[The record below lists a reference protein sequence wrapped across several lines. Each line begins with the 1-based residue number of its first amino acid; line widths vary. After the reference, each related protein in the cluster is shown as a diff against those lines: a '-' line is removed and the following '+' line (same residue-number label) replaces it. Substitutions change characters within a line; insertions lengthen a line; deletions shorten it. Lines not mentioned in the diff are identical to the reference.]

1 MSEFDG
7 MLKSAVRWNTAAWME
22 TSGMIADAAGDL
34 ERPICN
40 EFQREVSDIIE
51 WCHEHGRP
59 CRIIIL
65 KPRRRGSSTVSVA
78 AGYRRLQAKRATGC
92 IAGGAHFQGKK
103 LFKMLE
109 IYAKHD
115 DIDPGTCTVLADVAK
130 FKNGSEMDRIT
141 LANPQAGRAGGY
153 QFLVI
158 TEMAFLS
165 EEGVADAASVV
176 SGLIKTVQFYPDT
189 IIILESTANGASGD
203 YYERW
208 TKAITFEEFKR
219 GKNGFVAVFYPWFQF
234 EDLRLDDPASEG
246 IMDERDLTTEER
258 HLSQKWN
265 LDLHQIA
272 WMRMTIRDECN
283 DDFEKFQEDYPF
295 DPDSAFRKSGRARFD
310 QAGLKYHEHQSKI
323 SHPEYGVLE
332 YNEKADRVSWRATN
346 EDEATMVRFESPR
359 ANCRYIQPTDPAT
372 GDSQTSGTDP
382 DSNSAGVLRAGYL
395 DHNGQW
401 VEPALVMRTICYRD
415 GTRFGNWWDT
425 HILEEQIWRMQR
437 YYGSCKTVV
446 ETNKDRGLIELQ
458 KSRGDVDIYAREVFN
473 KRTTE
478 TTKQLG
484 WCTTEKSRESII
496 STLANAIRQSGKGK
510 IGEGIDLRCPWL
522 VEQCKN
528 FVVKASG
535 RSEAAKGK
543 HDDDVLM
550 IAMGL
555 YLIDHA
561 TPYVEERRAEWI
573 PPDLR
578 VSEETRQV
586 SGGQWS

>member
-1 MSEFDG
+1 MNDFSG
-7 MLKSAVRWNTAAWME
+7 MLKEATRWNTAAWME
-22 TSGMIADAAGDL
+22 TGGMIANPAGDL

-59 CRIIIL
+59 ARIIIL

-78 AGYRRLQAKRATGC
+78 AGYRRLQARRSTGC

-109 IYAKHD
+109 IYANND
-115 DIDPGTCTVLADVAK
+115 SIDPKTCTVLADTAK

-176 SGLIKTVQFYPDT
+176 SGLIKTVQFVPDT

-208 TKAITFEEFKR
+208 CKAITFDEFKR
-219 GKNGFVAVFYPWFQF
+219 GKNGFVAVFYPWFSF
-234 EDLRLDDPASEG
+234 ADLRLDNPASEG
-246 IMDERDLTTEER
+246 ITDEKDLTSEER
-258 HLSQKWN
+258 HLAGNWG

-295 DPDSAFRKSGRARFD
+295 DAESAFRKSGRGRFD
-310 QAGLKYHEHQSKI
+310 QAGLKFQEQQAKI
-323 SHPEYGVLE
+323 SHPEYGILE
-332 YNEKADRVSWRATN
+332 YNEKADRVSWRATS

-359 ANCRYIQPTDPAT
+359 VGCRYIQPTDPAT
-372 GDSQTSGTDP
+372 GDSQTSGTNP
-382 DSNSAGVLRAGYL
+382 DSNSAGVLRAGYV
-395 DHNGQW
+395 DGNGRW
-401 VEPALVMRTICYRD
+401 HEPALVMRTICYRD
-415 GTRFGNWWDT
+415 STRFGNWWDT

-446 ETNKDRGLIELQ
+446 EVNKDRGLIELQ
-458 KSRGDVDIYAREVFN
+458 KARGDVDIYAREVFN

-478 TTKQLG
+478 TTEQLG
-484 WCTTEKSRESII
+484 WETNERSRERII
-496 STLANAIRQSGKGK
+496 STLAHAIRQGGKGK
-510 IGEGIDLRCPWL
+510 MGEGIELRCPWL

-528 FVVKASG
+528 FVVKANG

-561 TPYVEERRAEWI
+561 TPYFEEVREAWI

-578 VSEETRQV
+578 GGNRPRSG
-586 SGGQWS
+586 GGQWS